1 MNLFCLMQQREGPGL
16 KPNWVGGEFRGLKP
30 PANPEERARFAPE
43 ERARF
48 AREAGSS
55 ASLRNDSQKG
65 KGKGVDAKGATL
77 ATFRQVKQRTAE
89 EEADSPRE

>member
-1 MNLFCLMQQREGPGL
+1 MNLFCLMRQREGPGL
-16 KPNWVGGEFRGLKP
+16 NPNWVGGEFRGLKP
-30 PANPEERARFAPE
+30 PANPE